1 MNKCH
6 VGLLECLIMDK
17 VLDNEAFSRTIAYR
31 SHLDYEL
38 VNFTLC

>member
-6 VGLLECLIMDK
+6 VGSPECLIMDK

-31 SHLDYEL
+31 NSSW
-38 VNFTLC
+38 F